1 MTTSNPNK
9 IKTVQT
15 PVSPQMAMMW
25 LEKNTHN
32 RELSQGQVNRYA
44 RDMAM
49 GRWKIT
55 HQGIAIS
62 DTDVVID
69 GQHRLWAV
77 IESKRTVIMQVT
89 TGLPMDTQEAIDG
102 GLGRS
107 ARDVVALRDGLKL
120 ETLHM
125 GIARVLQRQVT
136 GNDAPTR
143 QEVIDCFGMHQK
155 RILEA
160 VAMFP
165 SRVRYI
171 RTAMPATVV
180 TRALYTEDPVEV
192 SRFVRILSDGVRADN
207 DDPQR
212 RDDNALLLRK
222 FVTGQNDTSRGLRP
236 GPADIY
242 YKTER
247 ALRAYLDNDRLKSL
261 YAASYE
267 LFRIPG
273 ETFKKPLNVVKRE
286 REKRRVQLH
295 GTVRRQIRQAATA

>member
-1 MTTSNPNK
+1 MSDAK
-9 IKTVQT
+9 IKTVQM
-15 PVSPQMAMMW
+15 PVTPQMAMTW

-32 RELSQGQVNRYA
+32 RDLSQGQVNKYA
-44 RDMAM
+44 RDMMM

-62 DTDVVID
+62 NTGVVID

-102 GLGRS
+102 GLIRS

-125 GIARVLQRQVT
+125 GVARLLQRQLT

-143 QEVIDCFGMHQK
+143 QEIIDCFSIHQQ
-155 RILEA
+155 RISQA
-160 VAMFP
+160 VEMFP
-165 SRVRYI
+165 GRVRYI
-171 RTAMPATVV
+171 RTSTIATVV
-180 TRALYTEDPVEV
+180 TRAIYTEDAVEV
-192 SRFVRILSDGVRADN
+192 ARFVRILCDGVRSDN
-207 DDPQR
+207 EDPQR

-222 FVTGQNDTSRGLRP
+222 FVTGQNETTRGLRP
-236 GPADIY
+236 SPMDIY

-261 YAASYE
+261 YAASSE

-273 ETFKKPLNVVKRE
+273 EQFKKPENILKRE
-286 REKRRVQLH
+286 RERRRIQLH
-295 GTVRRQIRQAATA
+295 GLIRRTKAS